1 MQMWVYDHHHP
12 PVNKF
17 RKIAHQFNGVYC
29 LPTDKLSFRHNK
41 VYVDLSVCLPVRIL
55 RRTNWSA
62 NILRR
67 NFYLFLDTFR
77 ANMKENI

>member
-41 VYVDLSVCLPVRIL
+41 VYVDLSACQNPPTNQLVRKHPSSQFLP
-55 RRTNWSA
+55 
-62 NILRR
+62 
-67 NFYLFLDTFR
+67 LFGHVPSKYEGKHIT
-77 ANMKENI
+77 